1 MQDSHHQVV
10 RLYHP
15 GVACRYGAFYSPV
28 CFYFILNGL
37 TESLVSER
45 LSQAV
50 SLKNFVIF
58 DFVCANIWKCS
69 VRKLE
74 VGTYLCYLRVS
85 VEEDSKISL
94 SSSDHSSFQG
104 SASSPLPEGEQLGTI
119 LMLDALA
126 KPPRPWALSSQC
138 YKTLGVPIQ

>member
-1 MQDSHHQVV
+1 MQDNHCQVV

-37 TESLVSER
+37 TESLVSKR

-50 SLKNFVIF
+50 NLNFVIF

-69 VRKLE
+69 MRKLE
-74 VGTYLCYLRVS
+74 VGTYPCYLRVR

-94 SSSDHSSFQG
+94 SF
-104 SASSPLPEGEQLGTI
+104 
-119 LMLDALA
+119 
-126 KPPRPWALSSQC
+126 K
-138 YKTLGVPIQ
+138 